1 MINKMVFL
9 TACLLPLN
17 SLGNSDSKL
26 LTLTNPAIH
35 SLDGVTFALD
45 GAAMHDILLVIKKI
59 MAMQGGQKVGLSVE
73 GLYPFEKSK
82 FSISQLAAIEKM
94 EPDNPHLKHA
104 LEISKQDFIDTTRHF
119 MKGIEPAK
127 RLMMSLIKEFC
138 ERRNR
143 LDSVILDWAN
153 AKNGNEDEIFN
164 NAIRT
169 FADFELFLSDLTF
182 FLKDLVNSCP
192 KAREQ
197 YKEWYKK
204 QKISQGQ

>member
-1 MINKMVFL
+1 MINKMVL
-9 TACLLPLN
+9 LAACLAPLN
-17 SLGNSDSKL
+17 CLGNADSKL

-59 MAMQGGQKVGLSVE
+59 MAMQGGHKVGLKIE

-82 FSISQLAAIEKM
+82 FSISQLAEIEKM
-94 EPDNPHLKHA
+94 DPSNPHLSDA
-104 LEISKQDFIDTTRHF
+104 LAISKQDFIETTKHF

-127 RLMMSLIKEFC
+127 RLMMSLITEFC

-143 LDSVILDWAN
+143 PDSVILDWAN

-164 NAIRT
+164 HAIRS
-169 FADFELFLSDLTF
+169 FKDFELFLSDLTF
-182 FLKDLVNSCP
+182 FLKDLVHSCP

-204 QKISQGQ
+204 QKLSQGQ